1 MTFEKKKKK
10 KEKKKYES
18 KVKLVTENYKASEEI
33 YSNLKQIL
41 NKNIE
46 EIDTKAY
53 NRALKNLVAE
63 RE

>member
-1 MTFEKKKKK
+1 M
-10 KEKKKYES
+10 
-18 KVKLVTENYKASEEI
+18 KLVTENYKASEEI

-46 EIDTKAY
+46 EIDNKAY